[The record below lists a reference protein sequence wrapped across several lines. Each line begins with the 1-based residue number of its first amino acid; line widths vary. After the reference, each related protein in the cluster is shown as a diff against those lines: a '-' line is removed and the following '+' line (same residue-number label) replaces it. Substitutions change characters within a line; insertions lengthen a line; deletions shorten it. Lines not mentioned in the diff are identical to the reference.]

1 MLICVIRDNLF
12 TQQNMRSKKQKFF
25 LFLKILIAF
34 LLFFVAGIYFF
45 RDVLLQK
52 GIAKAT
58 SKFDTN
64 YKCTFS
70 VQKARFDGISSIELD
85 QICLVPKAADT
96 LFSIEKVKTKINV
109 FQLITGDIQLQ
120 NLEVKNGFI
129 QLVKNEKGRNFDAFL
144 KKEKNNDVN
153 EKKNYAKLA
162 YRLLSK
168 ALNLVPTEM
177 QLEDVS
183 LRMNDLGIKV
193 NIQLPKLQLKNH
205 QLQTNIN
212 VTENEFSQTWNI
224 SGYANPRDKKVDV
237 RIYNKD
243 TSKIQ
248 LPYIYKRFGLKS
260 GFKNVHLKLDKF
272 DLEGD
277 ELHLDGLVS
286 VADFTINHPKI
297 AKKDVILKTASFD
310 YHFLLGSNFVSI
322 DSTSSAQINNIK
334 LKPFAEYNTE
344 EDTLYKL
351 KILIPKMK
359 AQDFISSLPDGLFTH
374 FTGMETEGIFEYK
387 LNFKYNKN
395 KPNALVF
402 ESKLNKENLKI
413 VKYGEANLNK
423 LNEEFVYRAIENN
436 VLQRPILVGNSNPNF
451 TPLDQISPYLQ
462 KCVLTSEDPSF
473 FSHRGFITEAFKQ
486 SITKNIRT
494 KKFSRGASTI
504 SMQLVKNVF
513 LTREKT
519 LSRKLEEILL
529 VYLLENNRIASK
541 ERMLEVYFNVIEW
554 GPNVYGIGEASAFY
568 FQKKPIDLTL
578 KECLFLASIVPKPKK
593 FMYQFDNEGKL
604 KSFANKHEEF
614 MSKLMLRRGLLT
626 SEDTIGQQIPISISG
641 RARTHMKFKVQD
653 SIAVDSLFIDFD

>member
-1 MLICVIRDNLF
+1 
-12 TQQNMRSKKQKFF
+12 MRSKKQKFF
-25 LFLKILIAF
+25 LFLKTLIVF
-34 LLFFVAGIYFF
+34 LLFSLAGIYFF
-45 RDVLLQK
+45 RDVLLLK
-52 GIAKAT
+52 VIGKAT
-58 SKFDTN
+58 SKFETDYN
-64 YKCTFS
+64 CNFS
-70 VQKARFDGISSIELD
+70 VQKAHFDGISSIELNN
-85 QICLVPKAADT
+85 IVLVPKETDT
-96 LFSIEKVKTKINV
+96 LFSVEKIKTKINL

-144 KKEKNNDVN
+144 KREKSDDAN
-153 EKKNYAKLA
+153 EKRNYAKLA

-168 ALNLVPTEM
+168 VLNLVPTEM
-177 QLEDVS
+177 QLENIS
-183 LRMNDLGIKV
+183 LRMDDLGIKV
-193 NIQLPKLQLKNH
+193 TMHLPELQLKNH

-212 VTENEFSQTWNI
+212 VTESEFSQKWNI
-224 SGYANPRDKKVDV
+224 SGFVDPRAKKADV
-237 RIYNKD
+237 RIYNND

-248 LPYIYKRFGLKS
+248 LPYIYKRFGFKA
-260 GFKNVHLKLDKF
+260 GFKNVRLKLDKF
-272 DLEGD
+272 DLESD
-277 ELHLDGLVS
+277 KLHLDGLVS
-286 VADFTINHPKI
+286 VEDFTINHPKI
-297 AKKDVILKTASFD
+297 AKKEVLIKTASFD
-310 YHFLLGSNFVSI
+310 YRFLLGSDFVSI
-322 DSTSSAQINNIK
+322 DSTSSAQINSIK
-334 LKPFAEYNTE
+334 LQPFAEYNTE
-344 EDTLYKL
+344 EDTIYKL

-359 AQDFISSLPDGLFTH
+359 AQDFISSLPEGLFTH
-374 FTGMETEGIFEYK
+374 FTGMETEGNFDYK

-395 KPNALVF
+395 KPYALVF
-402 ESKLNKENLKI
+402 NSNLNKENLKI
-413 VKYGEANLNK
+413 LRYGEANLNK
-423 LNEEFVYRAIENN
+423 LNGEFVYRAIENN
-436 VLQRPILVGNSNPNF
+436 VLQRPVLVGDSNPNF
-451 TPLDQISPYLQ
+451 TPLELISPYLQ

-473 FSHRGFITEAFKQ
+473 FSHHGFINEAFKQ

-568 FQKKPIDLTL
+568 FKKKPIDLTL

-593 FMYQFDNEGKL
+593 FMYQFDDQGKL

-626 SEDTIGQQIPISISG
+626 PEDTIGQQIPISISG

-653 SIAVDSLFIDFD
+653 SIAVDSLFTDFDFN